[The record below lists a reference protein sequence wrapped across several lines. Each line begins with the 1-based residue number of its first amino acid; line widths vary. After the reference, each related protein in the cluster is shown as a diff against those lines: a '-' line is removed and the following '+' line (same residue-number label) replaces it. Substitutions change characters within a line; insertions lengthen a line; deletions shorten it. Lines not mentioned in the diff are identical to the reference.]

1 MRKAK
6 LEKSSDI
13 KIIVV
18 DDEKGILDSLSVI
31 IKRLGYQYEG
41 VNNPLEAIE
50 RVREEEFDLMILDFL
65 MQPILGDKVVEEIR
79 KFNKDIY
86 ILLLTGYKDA
96 APPLKAIKS
105 LDIQGYCEKADNF
118 DQLILL
124 IESAVKSVYQKEPL
138 RILKTV

>member
-1 MRKAK
+1 
-6 LEKSSDI
+6 
-13 KIIVV
+13 
-18 DDEKGILDSLSVI
+18 
-31 IKRLGYQYEG
+31 
-41 VNNPLEAIE
+41 
-50 RVREEEFDLMILDFL
+50 
-65 MQPILGDKVVEEIR
+65 VVEEIR

-124 IESAVKSVYQKEPL
+124 IESAVKSIYQKRTIRNFRDGLNKFFLPC
-138 RILKTV
+138 RIYTGLID